1 MKINP
6 IKKYEPVFTKNVPS
20 QTDTDEDEKVLHKK
34 QPKPTPAPNTYKAID
49 YFA

>member
-20 QTDTDEDEKVLHKK
+20 QTDTDEDEKVSYKK

>member
-6 IKKYEPVFTKNVPS
+6 IKKYEPTFTKNVPS
-20 QTDTDEDEKVLHKK
+20 QPDDDEDEKVSYKK
-34 QPKPTPAPNTYKAID
+34 PPKPTPAPNIYKAID